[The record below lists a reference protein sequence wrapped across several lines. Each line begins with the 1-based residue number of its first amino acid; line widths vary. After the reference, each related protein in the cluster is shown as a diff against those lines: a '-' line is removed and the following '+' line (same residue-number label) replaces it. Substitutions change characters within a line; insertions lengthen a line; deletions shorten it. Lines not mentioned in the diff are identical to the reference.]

1 MEQRCDQLPHCRDT
15 SDEIGCDI
23 LNLKNSYN
31 RNIPPIRSINGSK
44 VAVDVNTSI
53 DIFKLVDINEED
65 YSIEIQLQIS
75 MVWKENRVTY
85 QNLKAN
91 DSLNALTQEDIQRLW
106 LPKVIYENTDQKDT
120 TRLGSNWEWE
130 TNVEVKRQ
138 GNFTMSGFDVVD
150 EAYIYQGLFTKQ
162 ITL

>member
-1 MEQRCDQLPHCRDT
+1 MT
-15 SDEIGCDI
+15 
-23 LNLKNSYN
+23 
-31 RNIPPIRSINGSK
+31 INGSK

-120 TRLGSNWEWE
+120 TRLG
-130 TNVEVKRQ
+130 
-138 GNFTMSGFDVVD
+138 
-150 EAYIYQGLFTKQ
+150 
-162 ITL
+162 

>member
-1 MEQRCDQLPHCRDT
+1 LT
-15 SDEIGCDI
+15 
-23 LNLKNSYN
+23 
-31 RNIPPIRSINGSK
+31 INGSK

-65 YSIEIQLQIS
+65 YSIEIQHQIS

-120 TRLGSNWEWE
+120 TRLG
-130 TNVEVKRQ
+130 
-138 GNFTMSGFDVVD
+138 
-150 EAYIYQGLFTKQ
+150 
-162 ITL
+162 